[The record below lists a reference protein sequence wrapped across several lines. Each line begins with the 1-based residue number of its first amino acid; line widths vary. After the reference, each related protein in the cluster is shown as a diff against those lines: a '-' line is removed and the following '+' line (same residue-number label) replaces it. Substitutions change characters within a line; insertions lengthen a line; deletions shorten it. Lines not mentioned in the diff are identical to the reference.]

1 MKVRDQFIPVLRPVG
16 GVEEIQALTQVIN
29 SGWWGKGPLVQQFE
43 TEFAQLVG
51 AKYAVAVTS
60 ASVGQDL
67 IIKALGFKD
76 VEVLSPTM
84 SFVTTAAVPLW
95 NQCDSTLVDV
105 DEDHLNIDP
114 LDFSRA
120 ITKRTKVA
128 IVVNNAGVLAPIDQ
142 IRESFDGFI
151 IEDCAH
157 SCYTPGAGA
166 RGDAAVWSFHA
177 VKTLAAGD
185 GGMITTDDADLY
197 EKLVMLTWLGI
208 PSTFSRTRATQQPD
222 GSVRPGY
229 AWDYEVSTLGY
240 KAYMND
246 LTAAIA
252 LQQLHKLEQ
261 TLERRRHVER
271 RYNEGLGDLIQ
282 IPSWTETAQHY
293 YARVDP
299 SVRDDLI
306 DYLSTKKI
314 HTSVH
319 YKPLHLHPLLKQ
331 KRAFPVADREW
342 TRLLSLPVHADM
354 DNDDIDYVI
363 YWARQFLENPSG
375 AGRDGYK

>member
-1 MKVRDQFIPVLRPVG
+1 MKIREQFIPVMRPVG
-16 GVEEIQALTQVIN
+16 GAEEVEALAQVID

-43 TEFAQLVG
+43 QEFAALVG

-60 ASVGQDL
+60 ASTGQDL
-67 IIKALGFKD
+67 VFKAMGFTGVD
-76 VEVLSPTM
+76 VLSPTM
-84 SFVTTAAVPLW
+84 SFVTTAVVPLW
-95 NQCDSTLVDV
+95 NQCESILVDV
-105 DEDHLNIDP
+105 DEDNLNIDP

-120 ITKRTKVA
+120 LTPRTKVA
-128 IVVNNAGVLAPIDQ
+128 IVVNNAGVLAPVER

-157 SCYTPGAGA
+157 SCYTPGAGS

-185 GGMITTDDADLY
+185 GGMITTDDASLY

-208 PSTFSRTRATQQPD
+208 PSTFSRTRTSQQPTGD
-222 GSVRPGY
+222 VRPGY

-246 LTAAIA
+246 LTAAVA
-252 LQQLHKLEQ
+252 LQQLHKLDSS
-261 TLERRRHVER
+261 LERRRRVES
-271 RYNEGLGDLIQ
+271 RYNEGLSDLIQ
-282 IPSWTETAQHY
+282 TPTWTETAQHY

-299 SVRDDLI
+299 NLRDDLI
-306 DYLSTKKI
+306 NYLSTKKI

-319 YKPLHLHPLLKQ
+319 YKPLHLHPLLRQ
-331 KRAFPVADREW
+331 DRSFPVADREW
-342 TRLLSLPVHADM
+342 KRLISLPVHSGMTD
-354 DNDDIDYVI
+354 DDIDYVV
-363 YWARQFLENPSG
+363 YWIRRFLEDPLT
-375 AGRDGYK
+375 AK